1 MNRIE
6 FKDLP
11 STDTPLNAETFNTL
25 QDNIENA
32 INEKQDAGD
41 YVLKNEFNNIKGTIL
56 WKNSNTS
63 SNFNSQTINLNLANY
78 DVVEIYFS
86 EGSSFKTEVGKIG
99 NVYII
104 QDANGNFTGA
114 PFVYL
119 RRIQTRSSN
128 IQFGDCL
135 GQQTGQSG
143 AWNTNNSRLKPLY
156 IVGYNIGLNTGE

>member
-1 MNRIE
+1 MEKINFQNNIT
-6 FKDLP
+6 KA
-11 STDTPLNAETFNTL
+11 SAETMTQF

-32 INEKQDAGD
+32 INKKQNAGD
-41 YVLKNEFNNIKGTIL
+41 YALKGTIL

-86 EGSSFKTEVGKIG
+86 EGSSFKTEVGKLG

-114 PFVYL
+114 PYVYL
-119 RRIQTRSSN
+119 RRIQTTTSN
-128 IQFGDCL
+128 IQIGDCI

-143 AWNTNNSRLKPLY
+143 AWSTNNARLKPLY

>member
-1 MNRIE
+1 MEKIN
-6 FKDLP
+6 FQDNVTKA
-11 STDTPLNAETFNTL
+11 NAETMTQF

-41 YVLKNEFNNIKGTIL
+41 YALKGTIL

-86 EGSSFKTEVGKIG
+86 EGSFFKTEVGKIG

-114 PFVYL
+114 PYVYL
-119 RRIQTRSSN
+119 RRIQTTSTN